1 MTRTIPT
8 TFVVER
14 YWPGVTIGM
23 VEAVIAREAALAREM
38 SAKGRSISVLH
49 TTLVAGDE
57 TVISMVVAESE
68 ADVAE
73 LGERSGRPADRI
85 VPAVRMPQAA
95 VTTGRDL

>member
-1 MTRTIPT
+1 MTSTPQT

-38 SAKGRSISVLH
+38 SSEGRSVRVLH
-49 TTLVAGDE
+49 TTLVQGDE
-57 TVISMVVAESE
+57 TVISVVAAESE

-73 LGERSGRPADRI
+73 LGARSGRPADRI
-85 VPAVRMPQAA
+85 VPAVRMPRAA
-95 VTTGRDL
+95 VTTGGDL